1 MWRLILL
8 QPVEMDFLFCGDWM
22 KTALIWLIH
31 DGLDV
36 VLRNSR
42 ERWSSD
48 CVIIDKNEIRWTDV
62 EDG

>member
-1 MWRLILL
+1 
-8 QPVEMDFLFCGDWM
+8 MDFSFCGDWM

-31 DGLDV
+31 DGLAV
-36 VLRNSR
+36 VLRNSG

-48 CVIIDKNEIRWTDV
+48 CVIIDENEIRWTDV